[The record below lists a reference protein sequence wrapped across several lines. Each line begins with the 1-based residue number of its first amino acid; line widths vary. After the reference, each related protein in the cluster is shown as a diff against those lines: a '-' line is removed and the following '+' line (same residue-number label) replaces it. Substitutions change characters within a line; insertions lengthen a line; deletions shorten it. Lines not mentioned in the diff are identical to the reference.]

1 MLRHTHIFTYDE
13 SQATNF
19 IFDKPEDKQG
29 LYKACKFI
37 NHDINKSLKDVVFM
51 SSFTAD
57 NILFDFIGQKET
69 EGESRKNIIK
79 ACSEALVY
87 AVAKCYVGHGLCF
100 WRRRAFGLPNCY
112 VDAHAPSVANLTC
125 SALERPRADGRT
137 WPTTG

>member
-19 IFDKPEDKQG
+19 IFEKPEDKQG

-87 AVAKCYVGHGLCF
+87 AVAKCY
-100 WRRRAFGLPNCY
+100 
-112 VDAHAPSVANLTC
+112 APIHIWKGFKESFLQKSFKN
-125 SALERPRADGRT
+125 
-137 WPTTG
+137 